1 MLPLSVAL
9 LFFNISVSVMCEK
22 CIFALYIYDNIF
34 RVTIDATIYTN
45 TLCSNEDY
53 EMYETHTNSQCER
66 RYFDTYAKSFSPFSI
81 EKPSRSVYRKIAH
94 PIQRTK
100 MPHVVRTRGWTCSY
114 LVKRFLWHVQK
125 CTYYPISFDDRQYRL
140 INSRTLSF

>member
-9 LFFNISVSVMCEK
+9 SFFNISVSVMCEK

-53 EMYETHTNSQCER
+53 EMYETHTNSHSVSVDISTRMRNHSLLSQSRNQVDPFTER
-66 RYFDTYAKSFSPFSI
+66 SHIRFN
-81 EKPSRSVYRKIAH
+81 ERKCHTWYVHAVE
-94 PIQRTK
+94 
-100 MPHVVRTRGWTCSY
+100 HV
-114 LVKRFLWHVQK
+114 
-125 CTYYPISFDDRQYRL
+125 PIS
-140 INSRTLSF
+140 

>member
-9 LFFNISVSVMCEK
+9 SFFNISVSVMCEK

-100 MPHVVRTRGWTCSY
+100 MPHV
-114 LVKRFLWHVQK
+114 
-125 CTYYPISFDDRQYRL
+125 CTYTRL
-140 INSRTLSF
+140 NMFLSREKVSVTCAKMYVLPDKLRRSSIPTY

>member
-9 LFFNISVSVMCEK
+9 SFFNISVSVMCEK

-81 EKPSRSVYRKIAH
+81 EKPSRSVYRNTSDSTNENA
-94 PIQRTK
+94 
-100 MPHVVRTRGWTCSY
+100 TRGTYTRLNVFLSREKVSVTCAKMYVLPDKLRRSSIP
-114 LVKRFLWHVQK
+114 
-125 CTYYPISFDDRQYRL
+125 TY
-140 INSRTLSF
+140 

>member
-9 LFFNISVSVMCEK
+9 SFFNISVSVMCEK

-66 RYFDTYAKSFSPFSI
+66 RYFVCEIILSFLNRETKSIRLP
-81 EKPSRSVYRKIAH
+81 KD
-94 PIQRTK
+94 RTSDSTNENA
-100 MPHVVRTRGWTCSY
+100 TRGTYTRLNMFLSREKVSVTCAKMYVLPDKLRRSSIP
-114 LVKRFLWHVQK
+114 
-125 CTYYPISFDDRQYRL
+125 TY
-140 INSRTLSF
+140 